1 MCQKNGVRRNI
12 IVDQSEKRSYGFV
25 PTAKQARSEG
35 TVRGTRREE
44 VEPNPLSGTTNMIRT
59 IALAVSALAVT
70 VAPVSASELR
80 VKVSGKSAEQ
90 VRADIVKAASAV
102 CWADVR
108 GEAMAGY
115 MYPACVRASVNDAVA
130 KINNPQLTAA
140 NVAAGSVSAR

>member
-1 MCQKNGVRRNI
+1 
-12 IVDQSEKRSYGFV
+12 
-25 PTAKQARSEG
+25 
-35 TVRGTRREE
+35 
-44 VEPNPLSGTTNMIRT
+44 MIRT

-70 VAPVSASELR
+70 VAPVSAAELR
-80 VKVSGKSAEQ
+80 VKISGKSAEQ
-90 VRADIVKAASAV
+90 VRADIVKAASTV

-140 NVAAGSVSAR
+140 NVAAGSVSAAKPTKRLVSVPKPGAAQSRRVLLVWAAPRSC

>member
-1 MCQKNGVRRNI
+1 
-12 IVDQSEKRSYGFV
+12 
-25 PTAKQARSEG
+25 
-35 TVRGTRREE
+35 
-44 VEPNPLSGTTNMIRT
+44 MIRT

-70 VAPVSASELR
+70 VALPASASELR

-90 VRADIVKAASAV
+90 VRADIVKAASTV
-102 CWADVR
+102 CWQDVR

-140 NVAAGSVSAR
+140 NLAAGSSVSAR